1 MTEARRKK
9 LMYGI
14 LVVAV
19 IWGGWNFSRPRTV
32 SLPIA
37 DQSIVAA
44 VMAESTSVRQV
55 PVDLDEKRTE
65 PWGRDP
71 FRSSTYRAKVVA
83 VSSSST
89 VVVANQNNAPRKGWS
104 LTGVIDNGTTP
115 LAFINGKMVKVGD
128 LVDQA
133 KVVKIEKHKVTLSH
147 NGSQFSLQVNK
158 G

>member
-19 IWGGWNFSRPRTV
+19 IWGGWNFSRPRTI
-32 SLPIA
+32 SLPVA

-44 VMAESTSVRQV
+44 VTAEPTSVRPV

-65 PWGRDP
+65 TWGRDP
-71 FRSSTYRAKVVA
+71 FRSSSYRARSIP
-83 VSSSST
+83 SSPSST
-89 VVVANQNNAPRKGWS
+89 AVVSDQRSLTKSSWS

-133 KVVKIEKHKVTLSH
+133 RVVKIEKHKVTLSH

>member
-9 LMYGI
+9 VMYGI

-32 SLPIA
+32 SLPVA

-44 VMAESTSVRQV
+44 VTAESTSVR
-55 PVDLDEKRTE
+55 PIPTDLDLKRADA
-65 PWGRDP
+65 WGRDP
-71 FRSSTYRAKVVA
+71 FRSSSYRAKAVPVA
-83 VSSSST
+83 SSSS
-89 VVVANQNNAPRKGWS
+89 VVAAEPSNAPRNGWS

-147 NGSQFSLQVNK
+147 NGNQFSLQVNK

>member
-19 IWGGWNFSRPRTV
+19 IWGGWNFSRPRTANFPV
-32 SLPIA
+32 A
-37 DQSIVAA
+37 DQSAVQVIVEDSTPAA
-44 VMAESTSVRQV
+44 LIPLDVDQKRAES
-55 PVDLDEKRTE
+55 
-65 PWGRDP
+65 WGRDP
-71 FRSSTYRAKVVA
+71 FRGSTYRAKVVA
-83 VSSSST
+83 VSSTST
-89 VVVANQNNAPRKGWS
+89 MVVADQNSAPRNGWS

-133 KVVKIEKHKVTLSH
+133 RVVKIEKHKVTLSH
-147 NGSQFSLQVNK
+147 NGNQFSLQVNK